1 MKKLIYTL
9 IFCLLFNS
17 IYAQEVIIIDTSKNV
32 SNQQALVIL
41 NGFGDSKKN
50 RKIQKEFFKGRGY
63 DLFIPEYIERE
74 SIELSASAF
83 SYFYEKN
90 NLDEYKELKFLCY
103 IIGGFV
109 LNQHIEKN
117 GKGKITTIIYDRSP
131 TQERAPR
138 VATEKLPFISRILYG
153 KALSDFSKQ
162 KLIPLSDPNGLA
174 VGVIIENK
182 ATKLMRFF
190 KKTSDR
196 YGDYNYNAI
205 EIERNLDDFM
215 HTYLD
220 HDLMYKR
227 FDVIGQEI
235 IHFLEKVR
243 FSDNAK
249 REKYNWNPF
258 KKLKKNDINL

>member
-17 IYAQEVIIIDTSKNV
+17 IYAQEVIIIDTSENISDK
-32 SNQQALVIL
+32 QALVIL

-50 RKIQKEFFKGRGY
+50 RKIQQEFFQEKGY
-63 DLFIPEYIERE
+63 DLFIPEYVDKR
-74 SIELSASAF
+74 SIDLTVSTF
-83 SYFYEKN
+83 SSFYDKN
-90 NLDEYKELKFLCY
+90 NLDEYKEVKFLCY
-103 IIGGFV
+103 IIGGHV
-109 LNQHIEKN
+109 LNQYIERN

-153 KALSDFSKQ
+153 KSLSDFSKQ

-174 VGVIIENK
+174 IGVIIENK

-190 KKTSDR
+190 KKTSDS
-196 YGDYNYNAI
+196 YGNYNYNAE
-205 EIERNLDDFM
+205 EIEMNLDDFL

-227 FDVIGQEI
+227 FDVIGKEI
-235 IHFLEKVR
+235 FYFLEKGR
-243 FSDNAK
+243 FTENAK
-249 REKYNWNPF
+249 RVKYNWDPF